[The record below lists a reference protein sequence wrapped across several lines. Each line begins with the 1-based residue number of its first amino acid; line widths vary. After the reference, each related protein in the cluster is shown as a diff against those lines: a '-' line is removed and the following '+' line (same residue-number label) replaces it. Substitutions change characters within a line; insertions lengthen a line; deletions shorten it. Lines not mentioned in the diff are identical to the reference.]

1 MALKRFLNMERKL
14 SLDPQLEKDYE
25 KEIRAFFE
33 RGDARW
39 LRDDEIDEPI
49 AFYMPHRPVVRPDKE
64 TTKIR
69 PVFDASARTR
79 DGVSLNSEIL
89 KTPVLHPALTGIL
102 MRFRMKPIGLT
113 GDISKMFLRMGMMP
127 ENVRSSAFLGETR
140 PKWPY

>member
-1 MALKRFLNMERKL
+1 MALKRFLNMEKKL

-25 KEIRAFFE
+25 SEIKALFE

-39 LRDDEIDEPI
+39 LREEIDEPI

-69 PVFDASARTR
+69 PVFDASAKTK

-102 MRFRMKPIGLT
+102 LMRFQDEADRSNGRHQQ
-113 GDISKMFLRMGMMP
+113 DVP
-127 ENVRSSAFLGETR
+127 EDGHDART
-140 PKWPY
+140 